1 LSDNRLEANDNQ
13 GWEFI
18 TSLANSSQ
26 LQLLVLSNNSFSG
39 QLPNSVANLSSTL
52 QGLYLGDNMISGNIP
67 ISIGNLVGLT
77 ILEMANTFVSGL
89 IPESIGQLSNLV
101 DLGLVN

>member
-1 LSDNRLEANDNQ
+1 
-13 GWEFI
+13 
-18 TSLANSSQ
+18 
-26 LQLLVLSNNSFSG
+26 
-39 QLPNSVANLSSTL
+39 
-52 QGLYLGDNMISGNIP
+52 MISGNIL
-67 ISIGNLVGLT
+67 INIGSLVCLT

>member
-1 LSDNRLEANDNQ
+1 VGIHHFTGKQLPASA
-13 GWEFI
+13 
-18 TSLANSSQ
+18 SCSQ
-26 LQLLVLSNNSFSG
+26 QQLFLR
-39 QLPNSVANLSSTL
+39 QLPNSVANLSSIF
-52 QGLYLGDNMISGNIP
+52 QGLYLGDNMISGNIL
-67 ISIGNLVGLT
+67 INIGSLVCLT